1 MTRKKRAVSTEKTR
15 VVIVDDD
22 PSVRRSLE
30 RLLRAAGHHVDAF
43 SSTREFLN
51 HGDYDHPDCLVLD
64 VRMPGQNGLDLH
76 EVLVAAGHDVPVI
89 FITGHIDLPMAERAL
104 KAGAVQI
111 LSKPFEETALL
122 DAIRQATGRRRLRDG
137 TEGPR

>member
-1 MTRKKRAVSTEKTR
+1 VSTERTT

-30 RLLRAAGHHVDAF
+30 RLLRAAGYRIEAF

-51 HGDYDHPDCLVLD
+51 HGNYDHPDCLVLD
-64 VRMPGQNGLDLH
+64 VRMPGQNGVDLY

-89 FITGHIDLPMAERAL
+89 FITGHVDLPMAERAL
-104 KAGAVQI
+104 KAGAVQM
-111 LSKPFEETALL
+111 LSKPFEDEALL
-122 DAIRQATGRRRLRDG
+122 DAIRHATGRRRQRHR
-137 TEGPR
+137 TEHPR